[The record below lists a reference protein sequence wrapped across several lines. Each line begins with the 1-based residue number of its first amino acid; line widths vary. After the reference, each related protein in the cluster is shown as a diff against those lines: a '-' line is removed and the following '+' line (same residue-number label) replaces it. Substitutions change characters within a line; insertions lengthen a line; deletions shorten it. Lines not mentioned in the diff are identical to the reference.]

1 MEYGGKRMENMN
13 NKEKTPVISRI
24 LRMVFGE
31 EGATSIEYAVMLSL
45 IAGAIIA
52 SVGTLST
59 RMKSSFNASGDVI
72 NPALSP

>member
-1 MEYGGKRMENMN
+1 MKT
-13 NKEKTPVISRI
+13 KEKKTAFSRT
-24 LRMVFGE
+24 LRLVFANDA
-31 EGATSIEYAVMLSL
+31 ATSIEYAVMLSL

-52 SVGTLST
+52 SVGVLAT

>member
-1 MEYGGKRMENMN
+1 M
-13 NKEKTPVISRI
+13 ISRL
-24 LRMVFGE
+24 LRLLFSE
-31 EGATSIEYAVMLSL
+31 DAATSIEYAVMLSL

-52 SVGTLST
+52 SIGTLAN

>member
-1 MEYGGKRMENMN
+1 MEDTNAEDQKPMF
-13 NKEKTPVISRI
+13 SRI
-24 LRMVFGE
+24 LRMFFSE

-52 SVGTLST
+52 SVGTLAS
-59 RMKSSFNASGDVI
+59 RVRSSFNASGDVI

>member
-1 MEYGGKRMENMN
+1 M
-13 NKEKTPVISRI
+13 ISRL
-24 LRMVFGE
+24 LRLLFSE
-31 EGATSIEYAVMLSL
+31 DAATSIEYAVMLSL

-52 SVGTLST
+52 SVGTLAN

>member
-1 MEYGGKRMENMN
+1 MEDMN
-13 NKEKTPVISRI
+13 AKDKKPTISRL
-24 LRMVFGE
+24 LRIVFSE
-31 EGATSIEYAVMLSL
+31 DAATSIEYAVMLSL

-52 SVGTLST
+52 SVGTLAN